1 MRHFKLAGL
10 VAGGVVAAV
19 FVLSMAMPVSSQN
32 SDAQQPLKPT
42 EPNTASADHWLTGT
56 DDEKFALI
64 EKHFRGL
71 DQAMAEIGYRYG
83 ELLTAAQS
91 RNWDYA
97 QYQTEK
103 IDLSLRLAIERRPK
117 RVKSSQPFLNTAL
130 PRVLEAV
137 KSKDGAK
144 LDEALTLLHGSC
156 IECHKSENVLHF
168 REAVERIRHRSL
180 AAVSQPLKTDE
191 PRGKVEG
198 LPTKQPTTG
207 VIESHREEP

>member
-1 MRHFKLAGL
+1 MRHLKFAGL

-32 SDAQQPLKPT
+32 SDAQQLLKPT
-42 EPNTASADHWLTGT
+42 EPNTASADHWLAGT

-83 ELLTAAQS
+83 ELLTAAQT

-117 RVKSSQPFLNTAL
+117 RAKSSQPFLNAAL
-130 PRVLEAV
+130 PNVLEAA

-144 LDEALTLLHGSC
+144 LDDALKLLHGSC

-168 REAVERIRHRSL
+168 REAVERIRQRSL
-180 AAVSQPLKTDE
+180 ISGVEPRNADE
-191 PRGKVEG
+191 PKGDN
-198 LPTKQPTTG
+198 LPEQM
-207 VIESHREEP
+207 EAQE